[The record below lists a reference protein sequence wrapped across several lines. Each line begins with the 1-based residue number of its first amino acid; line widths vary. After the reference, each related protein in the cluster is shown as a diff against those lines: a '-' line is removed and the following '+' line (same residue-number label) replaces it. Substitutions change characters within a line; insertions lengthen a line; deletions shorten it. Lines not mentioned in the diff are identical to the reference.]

1 MATDGRWPVP
11 WKDSRVVD
19 ERMRFIVA
27 VEQDPRG
34 NFAELCRRFGIHRSK
49 GYKWLER
56 YAQGGPSALEDRK
69 PVARSCPHRTPDAV
83 VDRIVALRKQFP
95 KDGPKKLRVR
105 LVDQG
110 MAAEDVPAASTIGD
124 LLDRYGLIAPRRRR
138 LRVPPHPSP
147 LEPCSEP
154 NELWCVDFKGHF
166 ACGDGRRCHPLTIT
180 DAASRYLIKCEG
192 LAEPKHAPTQQQFEL
207 AFREFGL
214 PSRIRSD
221 NGAPFATNTFGGLSR
236 LSVWWIQLGIVPE
249 RIEPGKPQQNGRHE
263 RFHRTLKEHVAQP
276 PAASLVDQQRA
287 FDLFRAD
294 YNEHRPHE
302 ALGQTP
308 PAAHYEPSGRTMP
321 ERPREPEYGAGF
333 EVRRVRDRGD
343 FSWKGKLLQLHAML
357 ASQPVGL
364 REIAEDE
371 WELHYGP
378 LLIGYVLERS
388 GTVVL
393 ERVA

>member
-1 MATDGRWPVP
+1 MP

-27 VEQDPRG
+27 VEEDPRG
-34 NFAELCRRFGIHRSK
+34 NLSELCRRFGINRSQ
-49 GYKWLER
+49 GYKWLGR
-56 YAQGGPSALEDRK
+56 YEKGGPAALEDKK
-69 PVARSCPHRTPDAV
+69 PIALTCPHRTSEEV
-83 VDRIVALRKQFP
+83 VDRIIALRKVQP
-95 KDGPKKLRVR
+95 KEGPKKLRAR
-105 LVDQG
+105 LLSQG
-110 MAAEDVPAASTIGD
+110 MPAEDVPAASTIGD
-124 LLDRYGLIAPRRRR
+124 ILNRYGLILPRRRR
-138 LRVPPHPSP
+138 LRVPSHASP

-166 ACGDGRRCHPLTIT
+166 ACGDGRRCYPLTIT

-192 LAEPKHAPTQQQFEL
+192 LDEPKHAPTQRHFEL

-214 PSRIRSD
+214 PDRIRSD

-236 LSVWWIQLGIVPE
+236 LSVWWIQLGITPE

-276 PAASLVDQQRA
+276 PAASLVEQQRA
-287 FDLFRAD
+287 FDRFRAD
-294 YNEHRPHE
+294 YNEDRPHE

-308 PAAHYEPSGRTMP
+308 PAAHYEPSRRTMP
-321 ERPREPEYGAGF
+321 ERPRAPEYGPGF
-333 EVRRVRDRGD
+333 EVRRVKENGS
-343 FSWKGKLLQLHAML
+343 FSWKGTHLRLHPML
-357 ASQPVGL
+357 ASQPVAL
-364 REIAEDE
+364 REIADDE

-378 LLIGYVLERS
+378 LLIGYVLLRS
-388 GTVVL
+388 GKVVL